1 MYSFSK
7 RDDDDRKLQIQAAV
21 RTILEQVGEDPQRE
35 GLLDTPK
42 RVANMYDELLAGYT
56 KTPDEVINGALFH
69 ESSDEPVI
77 VTNIEFFSLCEHHI
91 LPFVGVAHV
100 AYVPGETV
108 IGLSKIPRIVELY
121 ARRLQV
127 QERMTTQIADLLEER
142 LAPRGVAVLV
152 SGKHMCSSMRGVKKS
167 ASSMVTQ
174 AMRGLYRSD
183 ADLRREFFDRVK
195 G

>member
-183 ADLRREFFDRVK
+183 ADLRGEFFDRVK